1 MPYDFA
7 RRVDRSHTHSVKWD
21 FVEATTGVPDALPMW
36 VADMDFET
44 VPEIRDAV
52 VARAQHLN
60 YGYTSRS
67 DDYYQAVVDW
77 QARRHG
83 WAIDRSWITH
93 SAGVVNAIHTVLRAL
108 VREGEGVLIQP
119 PVYHP
124 FFYAIR
130 RTGARAVSNPLVLV
144 DGRYQLDLADFEA
157 KLATEKPK
165 VFILCNPHNPV
176 GRVFTREE
184 LLAMGNLCLAHGV
197 TVISDEIH
205 GDLVY
210 RGHEHWP
217 LPRVSAAFEANT
229 IVCTAAS
236 KTFNLAGLT
245 TSNIIIPNQELRTA
259 FDKTA
264 EQAGIKSFN
273 LFGSVACEAAYRHGE
288 AWLDQL
294 LDYLAANL
302 EHARTYLARHLP
314 QLSACTTEGT
324 YFLWLDCR
332 KLGLDKAALER
343 FMLEKARLWFNQ
355 GHMFGT
361 EGEGFVRINIAC
373 PRAILD
379 EALSRL
385 HQAVDALPAA
395 RNSGERNRQ

>member
-1 MPYDFA
+1 MRYDFA
-7 RRVDRSHTHSVKWD
+7 QRLDRSHTHSIKWD

-52 VARAQHLN
+52 AARARHLN
-60 YGYTSRS
+60 YGYTARS
-67 DDYYQAVVDW
+67 DEYYQAVIDW
-77 QARRHG
+77 QARRHD
-83 WAIDRSWITH
+83 WAIERSWITH

-108 VREGEGVLIQP
+108 VRKGEGVLIQP

-124 FFYAIR
+124 FFHAIQ
-130 RTGARAVSNPLVLV
+130 RTGSRLVSNPLVLV
-144 DGRYQLDLADFEA
+144 DGRYQLDLADFAA

-205 GDLVY
+205 ADLVY
-210 RGHEHWP
+210 RGHRHWP

-236 KTFNLAGLT
+236 KTFNLAGLA
-245 TSNIIIPNQELRTA
+245 TSNIIIPNHGLRTA
-259 FDKTA
+259 FDTAA

-273 LFGSVACEAAYRHGE
+273 LFGSVACEAA
-288 AWLDQL
+288 
-294 LDYLAANL
+294 
-302 EHARTYLARHLP
+302 
-314 QLSACTTEGT
+314 
-324 YFLWLDCR
+324 
-332 KLGLDKAALER
+332 
-343 FMLEKARLWFNQ
+343 
-355 GHMFGT
+355 
-361 EGEGFVRINIAC
+361 
-373 PRAILD
+373 
-379 EALSRL
+379 
-385 HQAVDALPAA
+385 
-395 RNSGERNRQ
+395 